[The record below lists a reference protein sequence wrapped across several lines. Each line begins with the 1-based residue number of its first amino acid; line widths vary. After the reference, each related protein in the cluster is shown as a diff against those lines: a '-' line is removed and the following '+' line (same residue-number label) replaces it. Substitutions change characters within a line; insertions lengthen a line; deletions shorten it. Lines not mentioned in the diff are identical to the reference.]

1 MKTMKQIDRAQA
13 EQFLQEFEVQNS
25 RVKQTKSELRI
36 SFDLS
41 NKKSILVVYNTLQHL
56 ESFFIDELD

>member
-1 MKTMKQIDRAQA
+1 MKQIDRAQA

-25 RVKQTKSELRI
+25 TVKQTKSELRI
-36 SFDLS
+36 SFNLS
-41 NKKSILVVYNTLQHL
+41 NKKSILVVYNTLRHL